1 MTKRAIRTMM
11 KMRRK
16 MIVLV
21 RPKNN
26 TIFLFLAAFAFV
38 VGVFDSTILVNAQRL
53 GGGGGNLKD
62 ILLAECD
69 HLSSSTNNNYNY
81 IFQTTVDGTKQ
92 IVVSVVSS
100 LPQRSSSGEDQ
111 LPAAL
116 CEYLTNDVQGFQ
128 LIECRGYMVAGFMNI
143 CGGDSILEIIES
155 RNDVT
160 GISANRMMGGFID
173 DDINTNDDNGFGND
187 DDDWDD
193 DDYSYGPPR
202 PTNHTSTVS
211 TSNTSLSREGT

>member
-1 MTKRAIRTMM
+1 
-11 KMRRK
+11 

-26 TIFLFLAAFAFV
+26 NIFLFLCAAFAFV
-38 VGVFDSTILVNAQRL
+38 IGVFDSTILVNAQRL

-69 HLSSSTNNNYNY
+69 NLSSSTNNYNY
-81 IFQTTVDGTKQ
+81 IFQTVDGTKQ
-92 IVVSVVSS
+92 IAVSVVSS

-116 CEYLTNDVQGFQ
+116 CAYLNHDVQGFQ

-143 CGGDSILEIIES
+143 CGGDSILEMIES

-160 GISANRMMGGFID
+160 GISANRMMGVLCD
-173 DDINTNDDNGFGND
+173 DDINTNDDDGFGND